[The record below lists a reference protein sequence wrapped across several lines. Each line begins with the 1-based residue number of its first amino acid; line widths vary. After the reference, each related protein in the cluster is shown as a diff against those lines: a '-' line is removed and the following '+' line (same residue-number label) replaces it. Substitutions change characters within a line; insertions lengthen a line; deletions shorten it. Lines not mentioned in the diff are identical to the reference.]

1 MDMKRWSGV
10 ILLGTAACL
19 LGHSAQV
26 QQAARDGLAL
36 CGASVI
42 PALFPFFVVTG
53 LAVRLDAAAALEKPM
68 ERLMGPLFRLSGA
81 CAAPLLAGL
90 VGGYPTGARAA
101 AELWREGRI
110 SREEAERLLGFCNNC
125 GPGFILG
132 FVGAGVFR
140 ESRTGAALYA
150 IHVLSALATG
160 WLLCRWDR
168 REAAPGLPCRALRK
182 APSFAAAFRESV
194 SGAAGST
201 LSVCAYVVLFRAL
214 GAAARL
220 PAAMTGLLELV
231 SGIAALEPG
240 ANAFAAAAGM
250 LGWGG
255 LCVHCQA
262 MSVTEGLSLRR
273 HLAGKAAQGAL
284 SVLMAIAVGRW
295 LY

>member
-1 MDMKRWSGV
+1 MDMKRWSGI

-140 ESRTGAALYA
+140 ESRTGRHCTPYTFCPPWRQGGCGAGG
-150 IHVLSALATG
+150 TG
-160 WLLCRWDR
+160 GRQRPVSPAGRCEKPPPLPQPSGNRSPGQQ
-168 REAAPGLPCRALRK
+168 AAP
-182 APSFAAAFRESV
+182 
-194 SGAAGST
+194 
-201 LSVCAYVVLFRAL
+201 
-214 GAAARL
+214 
-220 PAAMTGLLELV
+220 
-231 SGIAALEPG
+231 
-240 ANAFAAAAGM
+240 
-250 LGWGG
+250 
-255 LCVHCQA
+255 
-262 MSVTEGLSLRR
+262 
-273 HLAGKAAQGAL
+273 
-284 SVLMAIAVGRW
+284 
-295 LY
+295 